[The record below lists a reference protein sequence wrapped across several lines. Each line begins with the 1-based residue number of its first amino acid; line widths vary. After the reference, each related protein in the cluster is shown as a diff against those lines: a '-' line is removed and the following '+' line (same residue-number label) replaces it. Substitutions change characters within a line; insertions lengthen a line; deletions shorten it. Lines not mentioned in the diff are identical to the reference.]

1 MAHSPPDGY
10 AASRETLMPKMKLKT
25 GIDLYYEEHGKG
37 VPVILLQGTG
47 FALDVWE
54 PHPIKE
60 LSANHRVITVDPRG
74 IGRSTCEDM
83 VLSID
88 QIAADMVELLD
99 RLDVEPIHVV
109 GHSIG
114 GRIGL
119 ELALNYP
126 GRVRS
131 LVMAASGSGSAVRPG
146 EDAVPMPQHRLLV
159 RLVER
164 GLKEHVRH
172 EILETEGYFTDK
184 FRAEHSDVV
193 EEFWKTAW
201 KNHSDVSWYF
211 RYVMARHAYEA
222 THRLPF
228 LKVPVLIVVGSSDFA
243 GGGAHFPASK
253 MLADRIAGS
262 EMKIL
267 NGVSHGFFWEQP
279 EMAADVL
286 ESWIRSH

>member
-1 MAHSPPDGY
+1 
-10 AASRETLMPKMKLKT
+10 MPKAKLKT
-25 GIDLYYEEHGKG
+25 GVELYYEEQGNG

-47 FALDVWE
+47 FALDVWQ
-54 PHPIKE
+54 PHPIRE
-60 LSANHRVITVDPRG
+60 LSVNHRVITIDPRG
-74 IGRSTCEDM
+74 IGRSACEDA

-88 QIAADMVELLD
+88 QIAADIVELLD
-99 RLDVEPIHVV
+99 HLDVEPIHVI

-126 GRVRS
+126 GRIRS

-146 EDAVPMPQHRLLV
+146 EDAFPMPQHRLLV

-184 FRAEHSDVV
+184 FRAAHPDIV

-201 KNHSDVSWYF
+201 KHHADVPWYF
-211 RYVMARHAYEA
+211 RYVMARHSYEA

-228 LKVPVLIVVGSSDFA
+228 IKPPVLILVGSSDLA

-253 MLADRIAGS
+253 MLADRIPRS
-262 EMKIL
+262 ELRIM
-267 NGVSHGFFWEQP
+267 NGVSHGFFWEKP
-279 EMAADVL
+279 DMAADIL
-286 ESWIRSH
+286 ETWFRAH

>member
-1 MAHSPPDGY
+1 
-10 AASRETLMPKMKLKT
+10 MPKAKLKT
-25 GIDLYYEEHGKG
+25 GVELYFEEHGKG

-47 FALDVWE
+47 FALDVWQ
-54 PHPIKE
+54 PHPVKE
-60 LSANHRVITVDPRG
+60 LSANHRVITVDFRG

-88 QIAADMVELLD
+88 LIAADLVELFDHLS
-99 RLDVEPIHVV
+99 LEPIHVI

-146 EDAVPMPQHRLLV
+146 EDAFPMPQHRLMV
-159 RLVER
+159 RLIER

-184 FRAEHSDVV
+184 FRAEHPKIV
-193 EEFWKTAW
+193 EEFYQTAW
-201 KNHSDVSWYF
+201 KHHSDVSWYL

-228 LKVPVLIVVGSSDFA
+228 LKPPVFILVGSSDMA

-253 MLADRIAGS
+253 MLADRIPKS
-262 EMKIL
+262 ELKII
-267 NGVSHGFFWEQP
+267 NGVSHGFFWEKP
-279 EMAADVL
+279 EVTAETL
-286 ESWIRSH
+286 EAWFSKH

>member
-1 MAHSPPDGY
+1 
-10 AASRETLMPKMKLKT
+10 MPKAKLKT
-25 GIDLYYEEHGKG
+25 GVELYYEERGKG
-37 VPVILLQGTG
+37 VPVLLLQGTG
-47 FALDVWE
+47 FALDVWQ
-54 PHPIKE
+54 PHPIQE
-60 LSANHRVITVDPRG
+60 LSVSHRVITLDPRG
-74 IGRSTCEDM
+74 IGRSQCEDQ

-88 QIAADMVELLD
+88 QIAADIVELFD
-99 RLDVEPIHVV
+99 HLDVEPIHVI

-131 LVMAASGSGSAVRPG
+131 LIMAASGSGSAVRPG
-146 EDAVPMPQHRLLV
+146 EDAFPMPQHRLLV

-164 GLKEHVRH
+164 GLKEHVRY

-184 FRAEHSDVV
+184 FRAAHPEVV
-193 EEFWKTAW
+193 EEFWQTAS
-201 KNHSDVSWYF
+201 KNHSDISWYF

-228 LKVPVLIVVGSSDFA
+228 LKTPTLILVGSSDMA

-253 MLADRIAGS
+253 MLADRIPGS
-262 EMKIL
+262 EMKIM
-267 NGVSHGFFWEQP
+267 NGVSHGFFWENPKMTAQI
-279 EMAADVL
+279 L
-286 ESWIRSH
+286 ENWFRSH

>member
-1 MAHSPPDGY
+1 
-10 AASRETLMPKMKLKT
+10 MPKAKLKT
-25 GIDLYYEEHGKG
+25 GVELYYEEHGAG

-47 FALDVWE
+47 FALDVWQ
-54 PHPIKE
+54 PHPVRE
-60 LSANHRVITVDPRG
+60 LSANHRVITIDPRG
-74 IGRSTCEDM
+74 IGRSRCEDM

-88 QIAADMVELLD
+88 QIAADVVELFDQLQ
-99 RLDVEPIHVV
+99 VEPIHIV

-131 LVMAASGSGSAVRPG
+131 LVMAASGSGSAVRSG
-146 EDAVPMPQHRLLV
+146 EDAFPMPQHRLLV

-164 GLKEHVRH
+164 GLEEHVRY
-172 EILETEGYFTDK
+172 EILQTEGYFTDA
-184 FRAEHSDVV
+184 FRAAHPKVV
-193 EEFWKTAW
+193 EEFWRTAW
-201 KNHSDVSWYF
+201 KNHSDLSWYL

-228 LKVPVLIVVGSSDFA
+228 LRPPVLILVGASDLA

-253 MLADRIAGS
+253 MLADRIPGS
-262 EMKIL
+262 ELKIV
-267 NGVSHGFFWEQP
+267 NGVSHGLFWEKP
-279 EMAADVL
+279 ELTAEIL
-286 ESWIRSH
+286 ETWFGAH

>member
-1 MAHSPPDGY
+1 
-10 AASRETLMPKMKLKT
+10 MPKAKLKT
-25 GIDLYYEEHGKG
+25 GVDLYYEETGKG
-37 VPVILLQGTG
+37 VPVLLLQGTG
-47 FALDVWE
+47 FALDVWR

-60 LSANHRVITVDPRG
+60 LSVNHRVITLDPRG
-74 IGRSTCEDM
+74 IGRSTCEDQ

-88 QIAADMVELLD
+88 QIAADIVELFD
-99 RLDVEPIHVV
+99 QLDVEPIHII

-146 EDAVPMPQHRLLV
+146 EDAFPMPQHRLLV

-164 GLKEHVRH
+164 GLKEHVRY

-184 FRAEHSDVV
+184 FRVAQPDVV

-201 KNHSDVSWYF
+201 KNHSDISWHF

-228 LKVPVLIVVGSSDFA
+228 LKTPTLILVGSSDMA

-253 MLADRIAGS
+253 MLADRIPGS
-262 EMKIL
+262 QMKIM
-267 NGVSHGFFWEQP
+267 NEVSHGFFWENP
-279 EMAADVL
+279 DMAAEVL
-286 ESWIRSH
+286 ETWFRTH

>member
-1 MAHSPPDGY
+1 
-10 AASRETLMPKMKLKT
+10 MPKAKLKT
-25 GIDLYYEEHGKG
+25 GVELYYELHGQG
-37 VPVILLQGTG
+37 VPVVLLQGTG
-47 FALDVWE
+47 FALDVWQ
-54 PHPIKE
+54 PHPVRE
-60 LSANHRVITVDPRG
+60 LSAHHRVLTLDPRG
-74 IGRSTCEDM
+74 IGRSACEDM

-88 QIAADMVELLD
+88 QIAADIVELFDQLG
-99 RLDVEPIHVV
+99 LEPIHVI

-146 EDAVPMPQHRLLV
+146 EDAFPMPQHRLMV
-159 RLVER
+159 RLIER
-164 GLKEHVRH
+164 GLKEHVRY

-184 FRAEHSDVV
+184 FRAEHPAVV
-193 EEFWKTAW
+193 EEFWQAAW
-201 KNHSDVSWYF
+201 KHHADVPWYL

-228 LKVPVLIVVGSSDFA
+228 LKPPCMILVGSSDMA

-253 MLADRIAGS
+253 MLADRIPGC
-262 EMKIL
+262 ELKIIS
-267 NGVSHGFFWEQP
+267 GVSHGFFWEKP
-279 EMAADVL
+279 ELTAETL
-286 ESWIRSH
+286 ETWFRAH

>member
-1 MAHSPPDGY
+1 
-10 AASRETLMPKMKLKT
+10 MPKAKLKT
-25 GIDLYYEEHGKG
+25 GVELYYEEHGKG
-37 VPVILLQGTG
+37 VPVMLLQGTG
-47 FALDVWE
+47 FALDVWQ
-54 PHPIKE
+54 PHPVKE
-60 LSANHRVITVDPRG
+60 LSAHHRVITLDPRG
-74 IGRSTCEDM
+74 IGRSQCDDQ

-88 QIAADMVELLD
+88 QIAADIVELLD
-99 RLDVEPIHVV
+99 RLDAEPIHVV

-114 GRIGL
+114 GRIAL

-146 EDAVPMPQHRLLV
+146 EDAFPMPQHRLLV

-184 FRAEHSDVV
+184 FRAAHPDVV

-201 KNHSDVSWYF
+201 KHHSDVSWYF

-228 LKVPVLIVVGSSDFA
+228 LKPPALILVGSSDLA

-253 MLADRIAGS
+253 MLADRIPGS
-262 EMKIL
+262 QLKIM

-279 EMAADVL
+279 DMAADTL
-286 ESWIRSH
+286 ETWFRAH

>member
-1 MAHSPPDGY
+1 M
-10 AASRETLMPKMKLKT
+10 LMPKAKLKT
-25 GIDLYYEEHGKG
+25 GIELYYEEHGQG

-54 PHPIKE
+54 PHPVRE
-60 LSANHRVITVDPRG
+60 LAANHRVITVDPRG
-74 IGRSTCEDM
+74 VGRSRCEDM

-88 QIAADMVELLD
+88 QIAADIVELFDLIN
-99 RLDVEPIHVV
+99 VEPIHVV

-146 EDAVPMPQHRLLV
+146 EDAFPMPQHRLLV
-159 RLVER
+159 RLIER

-172 EILETEGYFTDK
+172 EILETEGYFTDQ
-184 FRAEHSDVV
+184 FRAEYRDVV
-193 EEFWKTAW
+193 EAFWNTAW
-201 KNHSDVSWYF
+201 KNHADVPWYL

-228 LKVPVLIVVGSSDFA
+228 LKPPVLVLVGSSDMA

-253 MLADRIAGS
+253 MLADRIPKC
-262 EMKIL
+262 ELKII
-267 NGVSHGFFWEQP
+267 NGVSHGFFWEKP
-279 EMAADVL
+279 EVTVQTL
-286 ESWIRSH
+286 EAWFSAH

>member
-1 MAHSPPDGY
+1 
-10 AASRETLMPKMKLKT
+10 MPKTKLKT
-25 GIDLYYEEHGKG
+25 GVDIYYEEHGKG

-47 FALDVWE
+47 FALDVWS
-54 PHPIKE
+54 PHPVRE
-60 LSANHRVITVDPRG
+60 LSQSHRVIVLDPRG
-74 IGRSTCEDM
+74 IGRSPCEDM
-83 VLSID
+83 ALTID
-88 QIAADMVELLD
+88 LIAADIAELFDHLGA
-99 RLDVEPIHVV
+99 EPAHVV

-131 LVMAASGSGSAVRPG
+131 LVMAASGSGAAVRPG
-146 EDAVPMPQHRLLV
+146 EDAQPMPQHRLLV
-159 RLVER
+159 RLAER

-184 FRAEHSDVV
+184 FRAEHPETVKQFY
-193 EEFWKTAW
+193 ETAW

-222 THRLPF
+222 TYRLPF
-228 LKVPVLIVVGSSDFA
+228 IKPPVMIVVGSSDMA

-253 MLADRIAGS
+253 MLADRIPGS
-262 EMKIL
+262 ELKIL
-267 NGVSHGFFWEQP
+267 NGVSHGFFWERP
-279 EMAADVL
+279 DLAADTL
-286 ESWIRSH
+286 QAWFRAH

>member
-1 MAHSPPDGY
+1 
-10 AASRETLMPKMKLKT
+10 MPKAKLKT
-25 GIDLYYEEHGKG
+25 GVELYYEEHGKG
-37 VPVILLQGTG
+37 VPVLLLQGTG
-47 FALDVWE
+47 FALDVWQ
-54 PHPIKE
+54 PHPVAE
-60 LSANHRVITVDPRG
+60 LSASHRVIILDPRG
-74 IGRSTCEDM
+74 IGRSPCADM

-88 QIAADMVELLD
+88 QIAADIVELLD
-99 RLDVEPIHVV
+99 RFDAEPIHVV

-114 GRIGL
+114 GRIAL

-146 EDAVPMPQHRLLV
+146 EDAFPMPQHRLLV

-172 EILETEGYFTDK
+172 EILETEGYFTDG
-184 FRAEHSDVV
+184 FRAAHPEIVDQ
-193 EEFWKTAW
+193 FWQAAW
-201 KNHSDVSWYF
+201 KHHSDVSWYF

-228 LKVPVLIVVGSSDFA
+228 LKPPVLILVGSSDLA

-253 MLADRIAGS
+253 MLADRIPGS
-262 EMKIL
+262 ELRIM
-267 NGVSHGFFWEQP
+267 NGVSHGFFWEKP
-279 EMAADVL
+279 DMAVDAL
-286 ESWIRSH
+286 ETWFRAH

>member
-1 MAHSPPDGY
+1 
-10 AASRETLMPKMKLKT
+10 LKT
-25 GIDLYYEEHGKG
+25 GVELYYEEQGNG

-47 FALDVWE
+47 FALDVWQ
-54 PHPIKE
+54 PHPIRE
-60 LSANHRVITVDPRG
+60 LSVNHRVITIDPRG
-74 IGRSTCEDM
+74 IGRSACEDA

-88 QIAADMVELLD
+88 QIAADIVELLD
-99 RLDVEPIHVV
+99 HLDVEPIHVI

-126 GRVRS
+126 GRIRS

-146 EDAVPMPQHRLLV
+146 EDAFPMPQHRLLV

-184 FRAEHSDVV
+184 FRAAHPDIV

-201 KNHSDVSWYF
+201 KHHADVPWYF
-211 RYVMARHAYEA
+211 RYVLARHSYEA

-228 LKVPVLIVVGSSDFA
+228 IKPPVLILVGSSDLA

-253 MLADRIAGS
+253 MLADRIPRS
-262 EMKIL
+262 ELRIM
-267 NGVSHGFFWEQP
+267 NGVSHGFFWEKP
-279 EMAADVL
+279 DMAADIL
-286 ESWIRSH
+286 ETWFRAH

>member
-1 MAHSPPDGY
+1 
-10 AASRETLMPKMKLKT
+10 LKT
-25 GIDLYYEEHGKG
+25 GVELYYDEHGNG

-47 FALDVWE
+47 FALDVWQ
-54 PHPIKE
+54 PHPVRE
-60 LSANHRVITVDPRG
+60 LSVNHRVITIDPRG
-74 IGRSTCEDM
+74 IGRSSCEDA

-88 QIAADMVELLD
+88 QIAADIVELFDHLS
-99 RLDVEPIHVV
+99 VEPIHVI

-146 EDAVPMPQHRLLV
+146 EDALPMPQHRLLV

-184 FRAEHSDVV
+184 FRAAHPDIV

-201 KNHSDVSWYF
+201 KNHADVPWYF
-211 RYVMARHAYEA
+211 RYVMARHSYEA

-228 LKVPVLIVVGSSDFA
+228 IKPPVLILVGSSDVA

-253 MLADRIAGS
+253 MLADRIPQS
-262 EMKIL
+262 ELKIM
-267 NGVSHGFFWEQP
+267 NGVSHGFFWENP
-279 EMAADVL
+279 DMAADIL
-286 ESWIRSH
+286 ETWFRAH